1 MARVNRLNPVPT
13 FLAAGVLGAAI
24 GVAPEMLVAEGRRH
38 VDEAVRGAAASL
50 GATRSREPRSG
61 DFWRGCDD
69 ARAART
75 APIYRG
81 EPGYR
86 SKMDGDDD
94 GIACE
99 PYYG

>member
-1 MARVNRLNPVPT
+1 MARVRRLNPVPT
-13 FLAAGVLGAAI
+13 LLAAGVFGAAI
-24 GVAPEMLVAEGRRH
+24 GVAPAMLVPESRRH
-38 VDEAVRGAAASL
+38 VDEAFRGAAASL
-50 GATRSREPRSG
+50 GAARSREPQSG

-69 ARAART
+69 ARAAGT

-99 PYYG
+99 PYHG